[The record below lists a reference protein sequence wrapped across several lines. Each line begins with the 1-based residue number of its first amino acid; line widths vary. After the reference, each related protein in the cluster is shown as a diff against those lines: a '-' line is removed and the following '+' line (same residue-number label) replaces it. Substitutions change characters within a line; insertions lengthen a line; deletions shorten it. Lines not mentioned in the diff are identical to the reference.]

1 MVSPPQVPHF
11 FQPANQWKDPPFLIG
26 KSTIPSIPCL
36 PNSFL
41 YVFFTS
47 GKLTRL
53 DEVKM
58 SQTDSLVLVAARR
71 QNRSTAD
78 PQCPISWANNMV
90 DSCDFFFFAR
100 YPRECEELRGPVT
113 KITGKN
119 TGNAWAF
126 AFLVGGI
133 PTPLK
138 NMKVNWDED
147 IPNIW
152 KNKKCCKP
160 PTSY

>member
-1 MVSPPQVPHF
+1 M
-11 FQPANQWKDPPFLIG
+11 
-26 KSTIPSIPCL
+26 
-36 PNSFL
+36 
-41 YVFFTS
+41 
-47 GKLTRL
+47 R
-53 DEVKM
+53 
-58 SQTDSLVLVAARR
+58 
-71 QNRSTAD
+71 
-78 PQCPISWANNMV
+78 
-90 DSCDFFFFAR
+90 FFFFAR

-152 KNKKCCKP
+152 KNKQMLQTTNQLLVVKM
-160 PTSY
+160 TDAY